1 MENFGNLVMLVLTME
16 SSVIYYFLVVRFLLL
31 LPRDFISLKMKGET
45 GFLVIQILLMASLS
59 LKELML
65 LKTKG
70 ETG

>member
-59 LKELML
+59 LS
-65 LKTKG
+65 
-70 ETG
+70 